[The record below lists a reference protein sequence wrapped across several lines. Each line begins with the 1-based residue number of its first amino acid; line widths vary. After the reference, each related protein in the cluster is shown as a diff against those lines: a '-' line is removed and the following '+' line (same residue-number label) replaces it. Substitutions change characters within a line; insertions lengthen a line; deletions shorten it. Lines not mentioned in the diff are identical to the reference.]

1 MAQRMLGAGFEVS
14 LLVDRLLAVVALR
27 NRITLSAVE
36 GKAEKCLYRCQRCKA
51 DLAICPN

>member
-27 NRITLSAVE
+27 NRITLSA
-36 GKAEKCLYRCQRCKA
+36 
-51 DLAICPN
+51 N